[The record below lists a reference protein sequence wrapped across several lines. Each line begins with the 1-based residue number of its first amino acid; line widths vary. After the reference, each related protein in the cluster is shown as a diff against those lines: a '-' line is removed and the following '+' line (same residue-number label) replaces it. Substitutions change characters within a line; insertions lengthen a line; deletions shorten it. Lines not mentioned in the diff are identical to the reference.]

1 MMTGKG
7 RDWGCEPGDE
17 ASGKKISWEFI
28 MPPAKEEISYLIIRL
43 VISLFLS
50 SAAFVGIINK
60 SQGQFWSESTS
71 FIET

>member
-1 MMTGKG
+1 
-7 RDWGCEPGDE
+7 
-17 ASGKKISWEFI
+17 

-43 VISLFLS
+43 AISLFLS
-50 SAAFVGIINK
+50 SAAFVRIINK